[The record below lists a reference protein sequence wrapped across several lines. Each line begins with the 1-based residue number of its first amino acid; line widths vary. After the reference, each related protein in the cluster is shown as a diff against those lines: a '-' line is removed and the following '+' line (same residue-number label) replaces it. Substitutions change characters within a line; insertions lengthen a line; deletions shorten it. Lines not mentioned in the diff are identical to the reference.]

1 MASLIGRTPVATG
14 NSFLS
19 HRRALLALGG
29 GNAVEWYD
37 WMVYGLLA
45 SYIGPLYFPSGSSVS
60 ETMSALA
67 VFAVG
72 FAARPLGAIVFG
84 TLADRIGRRAVMLFS
99 IGSMVMSSLVIAL
112 LPSHASIG
120 VWAGVILLASRI
132 LQGLSTGIE
141 APLNSAYIVELAPE
155 GRTARFGTT
164 ISIYVQAGIVGAS
177 LVCFLTTSVVAPDA
191 MAAWGWRIPF
201 AVGAVGGLVFL
212 WLRRALPETLH
223 TAGDKQAEPAR
234 VGEVWAEVWR
244 HRLALLTIIFVVAGA
259 QAIQYTWTTGL
270 PNLARSAHHEN
281 SDHVFLVSTLA
292 GICVAVLYPLVG
304 RLADN
309 KRISRTF
316 IVSRLA
322 VVPVIFIVLAYQR
335 PGMAMF
341 TVVMLVGA
349 PVLAFTMGL
358 YNTVAATLMPTGCRV
373 TGVGL
378 GYAIGVAGFGGTA
391 PYLLLWLQDLGVGWV
406 FPVYGAVLCL
416 LSVLLYTLV
425 LRRGSVRVGN

>member
-1 MASLIGRTPVATG
+1 MASLIGRTPVATK
-14 NSFLS
+14 SPVS

-45 SYIGPLYFPSGSSVS
+45 SYIGPLYFPSDSSVS

-84 TLADRIGRRAVMLFS
+84 TLADRMGRRAVMLFS
-99 IGSMVMSSLVIAL
+99 VGSMVLSSVIITV
-112 LPSHASIG
+112 LPSHESIG
-120 VWAGVILLASRI
+120 LWAGVILLASRI

-141 APLNSAYIVELAPE
+141 SPLNSAYIVELAPE
-155 GRTARFGTT
+155 GRTARFGSV
-164 ISIYVQAGIVGAS
+164 ISTYVQVGIVGAS
-177 LVCFLTTSVVAPDA
+177 LVCFLTTSMVAPDA
-191 MAAWGWRIPF
+191 MASWGWRIPF
-201 AVGAVGGLVFL
+201 GVGAVGGLVFL
-212 WLRRALPETLH
+212 WLRRALPETLR
-223 TAGDKQAEPAR
+223 TAGERQAEPAR
-234 VGEVWAEVWR
+234 VGQVWAEVWQ
-244 HRLALLTIIFVVAGA
+244 HRLALLTIVFVVAGA

-270 PNLARSAHHEN
+270 PNLARSAYQE
-281 SDHVFLVSTLA
+281 DPDTVFLVSTLA
-292 GICVAVLYPLVG
+292 GICVAALYPFVG
-304 RLADN
+304 RLADR

-316 IVSRLA
+316 IASRLA
-322 VVPVIFIVLAYQR
+322 VVPLVFVVLAYQR

-341 TVVMLVGA
+341 TVVMLAGA
-349 PVLAFTMGL
+349 PVLAFTMAL
-358 YNTVAATLMPTGCRV
+358 YNTVAATLMPTSCRV

-391 PYLLLWLQDLGVGWV
+391 PYLLLWFQDLGADWA

-416 LSVLLYTLV
+416 LSVLFYGSV
-425 LRRGSVRVGN
+425 LRRGAVRVGS